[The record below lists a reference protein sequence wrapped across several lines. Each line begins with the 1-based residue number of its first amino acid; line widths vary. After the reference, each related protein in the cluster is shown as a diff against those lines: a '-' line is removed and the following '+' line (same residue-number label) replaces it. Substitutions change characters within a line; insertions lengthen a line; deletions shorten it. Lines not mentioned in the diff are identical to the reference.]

1 MLCFLGE
8 PECIPMPSAVALT
21 YTRDGFVIAADGR
34 ARTNGEIL
42 SETTQ
47 KIFPIDGLGLCY
59 ALCGRAAFDTKNKEN
74 EIDLLKDAPY
84 AITAISAN
92 DHSDLSGYAGSFSM
106 YLYSLLKKAQESGQ
120 LETLPTKETDRHG
133 DTHDIF
139 HLFVA
144 GYFREQPAWCFT
156 TFSHKNQLLL
166 EPTTH
171 DYIPQKGPVVY
182 GPTEVL
188 RLIFKTT
195 DARVAAYRVKGFQ
208 ESRQPSLSD
217 GIEAMKN
224 YVRACCDPEIR
235 TLDPMCAGVGGRIHV
250 ATITPNEGF
259 SWVCPPKTE

>member
-92 DHSDLSGYAGSFSM
+92 DHSD
-106 YLYSLLKKAQESGQ
+106 
-120 LETLPTKETDRHG
+120 R
-133 DTHDIF
+133 
-139 HLFVA
+139 
-144 GYFREQPAWCFT
+144 
-156 TFSHKNQLLL
+156 
-166 EPTTH
+166 
-171 DYIPQKGPVVY
+171 
-182 GPTEVL
+182 
-188 RLIFKTT
+188 
-195 DARVAAYRVKGFQ
+195 
-208 ESRQPSLSD
+208 
-217 GIEAMKN
+217 
-224 YVRACCDPEIR
+224 RAHPCGND
-235 TLDPMCAGVGGRIHV
+235 
-250 ATITPNEGF
+250 N
-259 SWVCPPKTE
+259 S